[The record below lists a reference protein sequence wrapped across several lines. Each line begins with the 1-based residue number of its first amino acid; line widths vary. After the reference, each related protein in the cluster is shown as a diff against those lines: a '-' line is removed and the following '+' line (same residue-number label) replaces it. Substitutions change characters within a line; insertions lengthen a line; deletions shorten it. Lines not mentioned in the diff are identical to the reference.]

1 MNRWTFLKW
10 IAWLGLGAF
19 CLWGYWRSQQTVT
32 ILLDDRPFSIRT
44 HQRTVGDV
52 LREAGLTLRPE
63 DMVSPP
69 LTHTIRPPATI
80 SIRRARPVQILIE
93 GRGVEPSR
101 QIQLYTLHSDPQ
113 TILSEAGIAL
123 GPGDVLWVDGRRRE
137 AGSPALDGGQPP
149 REIRV
154 VRSAPLVVRLE
165 NGMRRVIWSTAPTV
179 GAALR
184 EAGMRLDPADR
195 LVPGPETPLGGGM
208 QVSLFRA
215 RPITVEA
222 DGRIQVISTT
232 ARTVRE
238 LLWELGISLHGQ
250 DRVIPEEGSRLQ
262 GGEIVRVIRVA
273 EGFEI
278 EETSIPFPTA
288 WEPDPNL
295 ELDTWVQKSPGRN
308 GVLQRRIRV
317 RYENGQEVGREVVD
331 ETVIRPP
338 EPRVWVYGTKIVVR
352 TLETPDGPIEY
363 WRRIRMLATS
373 YSRSTAGVHPSA
385 SYFGRTR
392 TGLPMQRG
400 IVAVDPRVIR
410 LGWKVYVPGYGVG
423 LAADTGGGIIGRRI
437 DLGYDDEDLVLW
449 YRWVDV
455 YLLTPVPP
463 PESIPYILPDW
474 PTPPSP

>member
-1 MNRWTFLKW
+1 MNRWAFLKW
-10 IAWLGLGAF
+10 GAWLGFGAL

-32 ILLDDRPFSIRT
+32 ILLDDQIITIRT
-44 HQRTVGDV
+44 HQQTVADV
-52 LREAGLTLRPE
+52 LQEAGLTLRPE
-63 DMVSPP
+63 DAVSPP
-69 LTHTIRPPATI
+69 LEAPIQPPATI
-80 SIRRARPVQILIE
+80 HIRRARPVRILIE

-101 QIQLYTLHSDPQ
+101 QIQVYTLRSDPQ
-113 TILSEAGIAL
+113 AILAEAGIAL
-123 GPGDVLWVDGRRRE
+123 TSGDILWVDGRPRAPDSSAVD
-137 AGSPALDGGQPP
+137 AGSPP

-154 VRSAPLVVRLE
+154 VRAAPLVLRLE
-165 NGMRRVIWSTAPTV
+165 NRSRQVILTTAPTV

-184 EAGMRLDPADR
+184 EAGFPLDAADR
-195 LVPGPETPLGGGM
+195 ILPGPETPLEGGL

-215 RPITVEA
+215 HPITVEV

-238 LLWELGISLHGQ
+238 LLWELRISLHGQ
-250 DRVIPEEGSRLQ
+250 DRVIPEEESPLQ
-262 GGEIVRVIRVA
+262 GGETVRVIRVT

-278 EETSIPFPTA
+278 EETSVPFRTI

-295 ELDTWVQKSPGRN
+295 ELDTWVQKAPGRN
-308 GVLQRRIRV
+308 GLLQRRIRV
-317 RYENGQEVGREVVD
+317 RYENGQEVAREVVD
-331 ETVIRPP
+331 ETLIRPP
-338 EPRVWVYGTKIVVR
+338 EPRIWAYGTRIVVR
-352 TLETPDGPIEY
+352 TLETPEGPIEY

-385 SYFGRTR
+385 PYFGRTR

-410 LGWKVYVPGYGVG
+410 LGWRVYVPGYGIG
-423 LAADTGGGIIGRRI
+423 LAADTGGGILGRRI
-437 DLGYDDEDLVLW
+437 DLGYNDEDLVLW

-463 PESIPYILPDW
+463 PESIPYILPEW
-474 PTPPSP
+474 PAPPPS

>member
-1 MNRWTFLKW
+1 MNRWTLLKW
-10 IAWLGLGAF
+10 TAWLGLGTF
-19 CLWGYWRSQQTVT
+19 CLWGYGRSQQTVT
-32 ILLDDRPFSIRT
+32 ILLDDHVLSIRT
-44 HQRTVGDV
+44 HQRTVEGV

-63 DMVSPP
+63 DVVSPP
-69 LTHTIRPPATI
+69 LNHPISPPATI
-80 SIRRARPVQILIE
+80 SIRRARPVRVWID

-101 QIQLYTLHSDPQ
+101 SLLLYTLRSDPRA
-113 TILSEAGIAL
+113 ILTEAGISL
-123 GPGDVLWVDGRRRE
+123 GPGDVLWVNGRQGE
-137 AGSPALDGGQPP
+137 AGLPELDGGQSPQ
-149 REIRV
+149 EIRV
-154 VRSAPLVVRLE
+154 VRSAPLVVRLD

-184 EAGMRLDPADR
+184 EAGMSLDPADR
-195 LVPGPETPLGGGM
+195 LIPGPETPLGGGM

-222 DGRIQVISTT
+222 DGRVHVISTT

-238 LLWELGISLHGQ
+238 LLWELGIPLHGQ
-250 DRVIPEEGSRLQ
+250 DRVIPGEESRLQ
-262 GGEIVRVIRVA
+262 GGETVRVIRVT

-278 EETSIPFPTA
+278 EEAPIPFQTV

-295 ELDTWVQKSPGRN
+295 ELDTRVQKSSGRN
-308 GVLQRRIRV
+308 GILQRRVRV
-317 RYENGQEVGREVVD
+317 RYENGQEVAREVVD
-331 ETVIRPP
+331 EMMIQPP

-352 TLETPDGPIEY
+352 TLETPEGPIEY

-373 YSRSTAGVHPSA
+373 YSPSTAGIHPSA
-385 SYFGRTR
+385 PYFGRTR

-410 LGWKVYVPGYGVG
+410 LGWKVYVPGYGIG

-437 DLGYDDEDLVLW
+437 DLGYNDEDLVLW

>member
-1 MNRWTFLKW
+1 MNRWTLLKW
-10 IAWLGLGAF
+10 MAWLGLGAF

-32 ILLDDRPFSIRT
+32 ILLDDQVLPIRT

-52 LREAGLTLRPE
+52 LREAGLMLRPE
-63 DMVSPP
+63 DAVSPP
-69 LTHTIRPPATI
+69 LTHPIQPPATI
-80 SIRRARPVQILIE
+80 SIRRARPVRILIE

-101 QIQLYTLHSDPQ
+101 WIQLYTLRSDPRE
-113 TILSEAGIAL
+113 ILAEAGITL
-123 GPGDVLWVDGRRRE
+123 GPGDVLWVDGRRGETRPPE
-137 AGSPALDGGQPP
+137 LDGRGPP
-149 REIRV
+149 QEIRV
-154 VRSAPLVVRLE
+154 VRSAPLVMRLE
-165 NGMRRVIWSTAPTV
+165 DGTRRVIWSTAPTV

-184 EAGMRLDPADR
+184 EAGVFLDPTDR
-195 LVPGPETPLGGGM
+195 LLPGPETPLDGGM
-208 QVSLFRA
+208 QVALFRA

-222 DGRIQVISTT
+222 DGRTQVISTT

-238 LLWELGISLHGQ
+238 LLWELGILLHGQ
-250 DRVIPEEGSRLQ
+250 DRVIPSEESRLQ
-262 GGEIVRVIRVA
+262 GGETVQVIRVT

-278 EETSIPFPTA
+278 EETPIPFQTV

-295 ELDTWVQKSPGRN
+295 ELDTWVQRSPGRN

-317 RYENGQEVGREVVD
+317 RYENGREVAREVVD
-331 ETVIRPP
+331 ETMIRSP

-363 WRRIRMLATS
+363 WRRVRMLATS

-410 LGWKVYVPGYGVG
+410 LGWKVYVPGYGIG

-437 DLGYDDEDLVLW
+437 DLGYNDEDLVLW

-455 YLLTPVPP
+455 YLLTPVPS
-463 PESIPYILPDW
+463 PESIPYILPEW
-474 PTPPSP
+474 PIPPSP